1 MFIKSASMTKFGTS
15 LKSAHELAYEAV
27 VSALQKAEMKIKEI
41 DLIVSG
47 YIDFTRTGERNR
59 HFSAMLSSM
68 LKTNVPIIC
77 TPNACCSGGVALF
90 TANKIGNNADRGIA
104 VNDNVADK
112 MVSEKNKCSDVNNIL
127 VVGAEKLTSTSNA
140 AITDEILMGA
150 DMIWE
155 QSEGLI
161 FPAQNALLA
170 QQHMLKYGT
179 TQEDLA
185 LIALK
190 NHNNANLNPNAR
202 FFEKKLNKDDF
213 KSDAKNPMIASP
225 LKLLDCSVNVDGAA
239 AAILTNDKTD
249 IEIIG
254 SAFATDALPLFERES
269 LTNFKAT
276 RIAAEKAYNEAGITS
291 AEVNFAEL
299 HDAFTITELVSYE
312 DLGFCAEGKGGE
324 FIRSSAANLYG
335 KLPINTSGG
344 LKAKGHPLSA
354 TGVSQIVEI
363 VEQFREEAGI
373 NNMRN
378 IQNFSDNKMKYAI
391 AQNIGGAGGSVT
403 VHVLKNNKK

>member
-1 MFIKSASMTKFGTS
+1 MYIKSASMTKFGTS

-27 VSALQKAEMKIKEI
+27 ADALQKAEMKMKDV

-77 TPNACCSGGVALF
+77 TPTACCSGGVALF
-90 TANKIGNNADRGIA
+90 TANKIGNNANNNKI
-104 VNDNVADK
+104 NDD
-112 MVSEKNKCSDVNNIL
+112 EFNNIL
-127 VVGAEKLTSTSNA
+127 VIGAEKLTSTSNA

-150 DMIWE
+150 DFVWE

-179 TQEDLA
+179 TQEDLT

-202 FFEKKLNKDDF
+202 FFEKRINKDDF
-213 KSDAKNPMIASP
+213 IGAKNPMIASP
-225 LKLLDCSVNVDGAA
+225 LRLLDCSVNVDGAA
-239 AAILTNDKTD
+239 ACILTNDKTD
-249 IEIIG
+249 IGITG
-254 SAFATDALPLFERES
+254 SAFATDALPLFEREL

-276 RIAAEKAYNEAGITS
+276 RIAAEKAYNEAGIT
-291 AEVNFAEL
+291 AADIDFAEL

-312 DLGFCAEGKGGE
+312 DLGFCAEGKGNE
-324 FIRSSAANLYG
+324 FIKSGAAYLYG

-354 TGVSQIVEI
+354 TGVAQIVEI

-373 NNMRN
+373 NGTRN
-378 IQNFSDNKMKYAI
+378 IKNFSNNKVKYAV
-391 AQNIGGAGGSVT
+391 AQNIGGAGGSVA
-403 VHVLKNNKK
+403 VHVLKNKK

>member
-1 MFIKSASMTKFGTS
+1 MFIRSASMTKFGTS

-27 VSALQKAEMKIKEI
+27 ADALNKAEMKIKDV
-41 DLIVSG
+41 DLIVCG
-47 YIDFTRTGERNR
+47 YIDFSKTGERNR

-77 TPNACCSGGVALF
+77 TPTACCSGGVALF
-90 TANKIGNNADRGIA
+90 TANKIGNNANRGNNKTNNINTNNFN
-104 VNDNVADK
+104 NDDI
-112 MVSEKNKCSDVNNIL
+112 NNIL

-150 DMIWE
+150 DMVWE

-170 QQHMLKYGT
+170 QQHMLKYDT

-213 KSDAKNPMIASP
+213 ISAKNPMIASP
-225 LKLLDCSVNVDGAA
+225 LRLLDCSVNVDGAA
-239 AAILTNDKTD
+239 AVVLTNDKTD

-254 SAFATDALPLFERES
+254 SAFATDALPLFERDS

-276 RIAAEKAYNEAGITS
+276 KIASEKAYNEAGITA
-291 AEVNFAEL
+291 AEVDFAEL

-312 DLGFCAEGKGGE
+312 DLSFCAEGKGGE
-324 FIRSSAANLYG
+324 FIRSGAANIYG
-335 KLPINTSGG
+335 KLPVNTSGG

-354 TGVSQIVEI
+354 TGVAQIVEI
-363 VEQFREEAGI
+363 VEQFREVAGI
-373 NNMRN
+373 NRMRN
-378 IQNFSDNKMKYAI
+378 IKNFSDNRLKYAV
-391 AQNIGGAGGSVT
+391 AQNIGGAGGSVA
-403 VHVLKNNKK
+403 VHVLKNNRL

>member
-27 VSALQKAEMKIKEI
+27 VDALNKAEMKMKDV
-41 DLIVSG
+41 DLIVCG

-77 TPNACCSGGVALF
+77 TPTACCSGGVALF
-90 TANKIGNNADRGIA
+90 TANKIGNNANKGI
-104 VNDNVADK
+104 
-112 MVSEKNKCSDVNNIL
+112 SELKAISEFNNIL
-127 VVGAEKLTSTSNA
+127 VVGAEKLTSTSNS

-150 DMIWE
+150 DFVWE
-155 QSEGLI
+155 QQEGLI

-202 FFEKKLNKDDF
+202 FYEKKLNKDDF

-225 LKLLDCSVNVDGAA
+225 LRLLDCSINVDGAA
-239 AAILTNDKTD
+239 AVVLTNDKTD
-249 IEIIG
+249 IEIVG
-254 SAFATDALPLFERES
+254 STFATDALPLFERKL

-276 RIAAEKAYNEAGITS
+276 KIAAEKAYNEAGITP
-291 AEVNFAEL
+291 ADINFAEL

-312 DLGFCAEGKGGE
+312 DLSFCAEGKSAE
-324 FIRSSAANLYG
+324 LVRSSKLNIYG
-335 KLPINTSGG
+335 KLPVNTSGG

-354 TGVSQIVEI
+354 TGVAQIVEI
-363 VEQFREEAGI
+363 VEQFREVAGI
-373 NNMRN
+373 NGIRN
-378 IQNFSDNKMKYAI
+378 IKNFSHNKIKYAL

-403 VHVLKNNKK
+403 AHILKNNRI

>member
-1 MFIKSASMTKFGTS
+1 MFIKSASMTKFGAS

-27 VSALQKAEMKIKEI
+27 VSALQKAEMKIKDV

-47 YIDFTRTGERNR
+47 YIDFTKTGERNR
-59 HFSAMLSSM
+59 HFSAMLSSI

-77 TPNACCSGGVALF
+77 TPTACCSGGVTMF
-90 TANKIGNNADRGIA
+90 TANKIGNNAEKGNKIIT
-104 VNDNVADK
+104 DNISNINKELA
-112 MVSEKNKCSDVNNIL
+112 KNNEYNNIL

-150 DMIWE
+150 DMVWE

-185 LIALK
+185 MIALK
-190 NHNNANLNPNAR
+190 NHNNANLNQNAR

-213 KSDAKNPMIASP
+213 NNTKNPMIASP
-225 LKLLDCSVNVDGAA
+225 LRLLDCSVNVDGAA
-239 AAILTNDKTD
+239 ACILTNEKTD
-249 IEIIG
+249 IEVIG
-254 SAFATDALPLFERES
+254 SAFATDALPLFEREL

-276 RIAAEKAYNEAGITS
+276 RIAAEKAYNEAGITA
-291 AEVNFAEL
+291 AEIDFAEL

-324 FIRSSAANLYG
+324 FIQSSEANIYG
-335 KLPINTSGG
+335 RLPVNTSGG

-373 NNMRN
+373 NNVRN
-378 IQNFSDNKMKYAI
+378 IRNFSNNKMKYAV
-391 AQNIGGAGGSVT
+391 AQNIGGA
-403 VHVLKNNKK
+403 